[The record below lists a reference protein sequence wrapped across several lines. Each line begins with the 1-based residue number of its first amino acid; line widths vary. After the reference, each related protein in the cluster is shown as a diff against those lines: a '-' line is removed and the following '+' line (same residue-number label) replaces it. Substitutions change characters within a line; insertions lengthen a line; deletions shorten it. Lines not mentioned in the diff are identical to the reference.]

1 VATAPTEALDQIL
14 ELVVLLNEDATQS
27 LARDGLTLPR
37 AGVVWFVHHNGPST
51 QRAIADFLKVTP
63 RNVTGLVDA
72 LVETGFVTR
81 EPHPSGGPHADGQ
94 EPPGARR
101 PAVRR
106 HVRAGVPGVRE
117 GPRPHAGSGPRGH
130 LVRRAYRLVR
140 WLVVTEI
147 GVWRSLFLWVTRRI
161 PGMGPRVE
169 AFSYSRQIA
178 PIMGAFIFVSLI
190 ELPVVHL
197 LIPWDAIRVAALV
210 VSVWG
215 LLWMVGML
223 ASMKVFPHLLDGD
236 GLRIRYGASTDVHV
250 PRALVR
256 SMAAPA

>member
-1 VATAPTEALDQIL
+1 M
-14 ELVVLLNEDATQS
+14 
-27 LARDGLTLPR
+27 
-37 AGVVWFVHHNGPST
+37 
-51 QRAIADFLKVTP
+51 
-63 RNVTGLVDA
+63 
-72 LVETGFVTR
+72 
-81 EPHPSGGPHADGQ
+81 
-94 EPPGARR
+94 
-101 PAVRR
+101 
-106 HVRAGVPGVRE
+106 
-117 GPRPHAGSGPRGH
+117 
-130 LVRRAYRLVR
+130 RRAYSIAR

-147 GVWRSLFLWVTRRI
+147 GVWRSLFLWVTRLV

-197 LIPWDAIRVAALV
+197 LIPWDAVRIAALI

-236 GLRIRYGASTDVHV
+236 GLRIRYGTSTDIHIPREAIASVKARRRSVDTRHHVHV
-250 PRALVR
+250 DGTVVSVPVMKQTRVDVVLHGPTAIELPDGRAEVTEVRFYADDAGGLVR
-256 SMAAPA
+256 SMLSRS